1 MQQNRNIN
9 KQEFIEFYNPIIKG
23 YSESFKNRI
32 DSVNIITDIVFKE
45 NKSTDIDNIIKLI
58 KIEQNHF
65 LRSYLNRFI
74 AVREIIYCRENK
86 VQLNVFEVWCL
97 VANSIRQIPSEYI
110 ISSIGSQG
118 FLSIPLY
125 KLDLSKDTFDFLR
138 LHIWDDSLNEYM
150 DLKKCDDFSIH
161 SHTFFAKSWIITGK
175 VINDRYNYSINSKNS
190 DHSFFKVV
198 YNNSL
203 NEVNQHTSKAVN
215 KNIDVE
221 VIKTS
226 SEVHFRNGYYEIEPS
241 KLHKSGHINS
251 PDCSAT
257 FFSFTGKDGLG
268 ESFVIGPKQIQESE
282 INRKTII
289 DPIKLI
295 EKIDKQLGK

>member
-1 MQQNRNIN
+1 MRQNKNID
-9 KQEFIEFYNPIIKG
+9 KQEFVEFYNPIIKG
-23 YSESFKNRI
+23 YSESFQNNFTSI
-32 DSVNIITDIVFKE
+32 DIITEIVFKE
-45 NKSTDIDNIIKLI
+45 SDTTALEEISRLI
-58 KIEQNHF
+58 QFEQNIF
-65 LRSYLNRFI
+65 LKSYLYRFI
-74 AVREIIYCRENK
+74 AVREIIFCRE
-86 VQLNVFEVWCL
+86 QNVTLDVIEVWSL
-97 VANSIRQIPSEYI
+97 VANSIKQIPSEYT

-125 KLDLSKDTFDFLR
+125 KSDYSKETFDFLR
-138 LHIWDDSLNEYM
+138 LHIWDDSLSKYM

-161 SHTFFAKSWIITGK
+161 SHTFYAKSWIITGK
-175 VINDRYNYSINSKNS
+175 VINDRYDYLINSKSSN
-190 DHSFFKVV
+190 HSFFEVV

-215 KNIDVE
+215 RNVKVE

-226 SEVHFRNGYYEIEPS
+226 AEVHFNNEVYEIEPG
-241 KLHKSGHINS
+241 KLHKSGHLNS

-268 ESFVIGPKQIQESE
+268 ESFVIGPTEIQESE

-289 DPIKLI
+289 DPIYLI
-295 EKIDKQLGK
+295 EKIDNQLGI